1 MTQITLGLPRRC
13 LTQGREREGGSLDR
27 DKEIA
32 LLASIV
38 IALLLTWGLANAMRA
53 GRSYE
58 TILRRP
64 YNNRYN
70 DATGAREDWLG

>member
-1 MTQITLGLPRRC
+1 
-13 LTQGREREGGSLDR
+13 
-27 DKEIA
+27 
-32 LLASIV
+32 LLASII

-53 GRSYE
+53 GWADE